1 MKPIL
6 LILVTFVSIGT
17 LNAQVLSLKDQA
29 ALRDSILEKRLT
41 MLLPDLMERASI
53 DVWVLIGAEYNEDPV
68 LKTMLPATWL
78 SARRTTM
85 LVIAKNRVSGDI
97 DRLAVARYDVGR
109 SFKSAWNP
117 DTDPDQFM
125 RLAQI
130 VSSYQPNR
138 IGINT
143 SLHFDHANG
152 LTHTEYARFMEALPA
167 RLRGNVVSAEALAVG
182 WLETRIPDEM
192 AMYAHVNETAHA
204 IIKRGLS
211 REAITPGV
219 TTTTELQWWFRETV
233 RGMGLDVWFHP
244 SVSVQRGEAPEHAGD
259 FSTKPGEEVIRAGDL
274 VHLDFGIQYLGLH
287 SDTQRMVYIL
297 KDGETEP
304 PKGLMTAFEKGN
316 RLQDVLTG
324 NFATGLT
331 GNDVLKRSREQA
343 IAEGLRPS
351 IYTHPIGLHGHA
363 AGATIGMWDAQGG
376 VPGDGDYPVYPNAC
390 WSIELNVTDHIAEWG
405 KDVRIMLE
413 ENACFDGRTVNYIAG
428 RQEGLYVVR

>member
-390 WSIELNVTDHIAEWG
+390 WSIELNATDFVPEWG

-413 ENACFDGRTVNYIAG
+413 ENACFDGKRVNYIAG

>member
-1 MKPIL
+1 MKSFL
-6 LILVTFVSIGT
+6 LIFVTFVAIGT
-17 LNAQVLSLKDQA
+17 SQAQVLGLRDQA
-29 ALRDSILEKRLT
+29 AWRDSILERRLT
-41 MLLPDLMERASI
+41 VLLPDLMERASI
-53 DVWVLIGAEYNEDPV
+53 DVWVIIGAEYNEDPV
-68 LKTMLPATWL
+68 LRTMLPATWL

-85 LVIAKNRVSGDI
+85 LVIARNRVSGGI

-117 DTDPDQFM
+117 DSEPDQFK

-130 VSSYQPNR
+130 VSSYQPDR

-143 SLHFDHANG
+143 SLNFDHANG
-152 LTHTEYARFMEALPA
+152 LTHTEHTRFMDALPS
-167 RLRGNVVSAEALAVG
+167 RLRRNVVSAEALAVG
-182 WLETRIPDEM
+182 WLETRIPEEM
-192 AMYAHVNETAHA
+192 AMYTHVNETAHA
-204 IIKRGLS
+204 IIERGLS

-244 SVSVQRGEAPEHAGD
+244 SVSVQRGGAPEHAGD

-287 SDTQRMVYIL
+287 TDTQRMVYIL
-297 KDGETEP
+297 KEGETEP
-304 PKGLMTAFEKGN
+304 PKGLMAAFEKGN
-316 RLQDVLTG
+316 RLQDILTG
-324 NFATGLT
+324 NFASGRT
-331 GNDVLKRSREQA
+331 GNDVLKRSRTQA

-363 AGATIGMWDAQGG
+363 AGATIGMWDKQDG
-376 VPGDGDYPVYPNAC
+376 VPGDGDYPLYPDAC
-390 WSIELNVTDHIAEWG
+390 WSIELNVTEFVPEWD

-413 ENACFDGRTVNYIAG
+413 EDAFFDGNTVRYIAG
-428 RQEGLYVVR
+428 RQDSLYVIR